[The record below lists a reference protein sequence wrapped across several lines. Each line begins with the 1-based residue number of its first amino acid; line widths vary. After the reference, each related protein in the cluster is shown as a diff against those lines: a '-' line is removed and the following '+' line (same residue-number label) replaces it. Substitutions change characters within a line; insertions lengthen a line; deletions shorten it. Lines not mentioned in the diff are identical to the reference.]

1 MFLELVALTIFIAI
15 AVFNVA
21 PVGDDGRAGKSAPA
35 SDRVIESSGAIADW
49 VEVFKS
55 NQQTLYANPTSL
67 LKNGFKVKMWRL
79 TDYKVPE
86 INGDFVY
93 SSKKLYEEY
102 DCQKEQYRL
111 LYVSLY
117 PENMGAGK
125 TMYTHSETYSWQPI
139 LPDTDGEA
147 MWEIACGQS

>member
-1 MFLELVALTIFIAI
+1 MLVELVALSIFIVI

-21 PVGDDGRAGKSAPA
+21 PVNNGGRAGERAPA
-35 SDRVIESSGAIADW
+35 SDRVIESPSALTGW
-49 VEVFKS
+49 VEVFKT
-55 NQQTLYANPTSL
+55 NQQTLYANPASL
-67 LKNGFKVKMWRL
+67 LSSGFKVKMWRL

-102 DCQKEQYRL
+102 DCQNDQYRL
-111 LYVSLY
+111 LYVALY

-125 TMYTHSETYSWQPI
+125 AMHTHSETYSWQPI

-147 MWEIACGQS
+147 MWEIACEQN

>member
-1 MFLELVALTIFIAI
+1 MIFELIALSIFISI
-15 AVFNVA
+15 ALFNVA
-21 PVGDDGRAGKSAPA
+21 PMNNSEKAEKNAAA
-35 SDRVIESSGAIADW
+35 SDRVIESPGAITEW

-55 NQQTLYANPTSL
+55 NQQTLYANPSSL
-67 LKNGFKVKMWRL
+67 LRNGFKVKMWRL

-102 DCQKEQYRL
+102 DCQNEKYRL

-125 TMYTHSETYSWQPI
+125 AMHTHSETYSWQRV

-147 MWEIACGQS
+147 MWEIACDQS

>member
-1 MFLELVALTIFIAI
+1 MFLELVALTIFMAI

-21 PVGDDGRAGKSAPA
+21 PVGDGGRAEKSAPA
-35 SDRVIESSGAIADW
+35 SDRVIESSAAIADW

-55 NQQTLYANPTSL
+55 NQQTLYANPANL
-67 LKNGFKVKMWRL
+67 LKTSFKVKMWRL

-102 DCQKEQYRL
+102 DCQNEQYRL

-125 TMYTHSETYSWQPI
+125 AMYTHSETYSWQPI

>member
-1 MFLELVALTIFIAI
+1 MIFELIALSIFISI
-15 AVFNVA
+15 ALFNVA
-21 PVGDDGRAGKSAPA
+21 PMNNSEKAEKNAAA
-35 SDRVIESSGAIADW
+35 SDRVIESPGAITEW

-55 NQQTLYANPTSL
+55 NQQTLYANPSSL
-67 LKNGFKVKMWRL
+67 LRNGFNVKMWRL

-102 DCQKEQYRL
+102 DCQNEKYRL

-125 TMYTHSETYSWQPI
+125 AMYTRSETYSWQRV
-139 LPDTDGEA
+139 LPDTDSEA
-147 MWEIACGQS
+147 MWEIACEQS

>member
-1 MFLELVALTIFIAI
+1 MLVELLALSVFIVI
-15 AVFNVA
+15 ALFNVA
-21 PVGDDGRAGKSAPA
+21 PMGNGGRAEKNAAA
-35 SDRVIESSGAIADW
+35 SDRVIESPSAIIGW
-49 VEVFKS
+49 VEVFET
-55 NQQTLYANPTSL
+55 NQQTLYANPGSL

-102 DCQKEQYRL
+102 DCQNEQHRL

-117 PENMGAGK
+117 PENMGGGK
-125 TMYTHSETYSWQPI
+125 AMYTHSERFRWQPV
-139 LPDTDGEA
+139 LVDADGEA
-147 MWEIACGQS
+147 MWESACDQS

>member
-1 MFLELVALTIFIAI
+1 MIFELIALSIFISI
-15 AVFNVA
+15 ALFNVA
-21 PVGDDGRAGKSAPA
+21 PMSNGGRAEKNAAA
-35 SDRVIESSGAIADW
+35 SDRVIESPSAITEW

-67 LKNGFKVKMWRL
+67 FKNGFKVKMWRL

-102 DCQKEQYRL
+102 DCQNEKYRL

-125 TMYTHSETYSWQPI
+125 AMYTHSEAYSWQRV

-147 MWEIACGQS
+147 MWEIACEQS